1 MLIMN
6 GNHRAVK
13 HCIGNPT
20 QCCYAEVMTD
30 TEPAAGGADVGPLGQ
45 TFAREVRRLRELRG
59 LSQTDLALQ
68 LREQYGLKFHQ
79 ATIDR
84 VEKAQR
90 PCRLDE
96 VYALAE
102 VLGSTVDDM
111 LADWS
116 NADDAFRELT
126 NIVRRTQ
133 ETEFRIS
140 MGIQQE
146 LATIDGDRERVV
158 TGLARSGDSA
168 QGDQI
173 QAWAEEVL
181 EVLDTLSAGAERIL
195 QGITANLP
203 LTPGG
208 VREEVHRQY
217 FAGILTA
224 HNAAVAARRAEAEAA
239 AAHAHESPNVGTN
252 R

>member
-1 MLIMN
+1 
-6 GNHRAVK
+6 
-13 HCIGNPT
+13 
-20 QCCYAEVMTD
+20 MTD
-30 TEPAAGGADVGPLGQ
+30 PEPGTSGPDVGPLGQ
-45 TFAREVRRLRELRG
+45 TFSREVRRLRELRG

-68 LREQYGLKFHQ
+68 LRERYGLKFHQ

-126 NIVRRTQ
+126 NIARRAQ

-140 MGIQQE
+140 M
-146 LATIDGDRERVV
+146 ASSRNWRPST
-158 TGLARSGDSA
+158 A
-168 QGDQI
+168 
-173 QAWAEEVL
+173 
-181 EVLDTLSAGAERIL
+181 
-195 QGITANLP
+195 TANASSP
-203 LTPGG
+203 ASPAAET
-208 VREEVHRQY
+208 Q
-217 FAGILTA
+217 LTA
-224 HNAAVAARRAEAEAA
+224 TGYKPGPRKCCNCSTPSPLAPSASCRASRRTCHPGPAVWWKR
-239 AAHAHESPNVGTN
+239 
-252 R
+252 